1 MRKFLILS
9 LLLVGGAV
17 SAFAEGPA
25 PEIDSSSAMGAL
37 TLLAGAL
44 LVLRGRRR
52 S

>member
-1 MRKFLILS
+1 MRRFLVLS
-9 LLLVGGAV
+9 LFLVGGAA
-17 SAFAEGPA
+17 SAFAVSA

-44 LVLRGRRR
+44 LVFRGRRR

>member
-1 MRKFLILS
+1 MRK
-9 LLLVGGAV
+9 LLVLTLFLVGGAV
-17 SAFAEGPA
+17 CASAQTQA
-25 PEIDSSSAMGAL
+25 PEIDSGSAMGAL

>member
-1 MRKFLILS
+1 MRKFFVLT
-9 LLLVGGAV
+9 LLLVGGAAC
-17 SAFAEGPA
+17 AFAQVTT